1 MQKWAFFSVV
11 RKQLATLRQEQES
24 LERELA
30 SVQSVLSRYEDLQK
44 QNQRLVDA
52 IASGEGQ
59 TERASRGKAKDA
71 GQRADGR
78 TECAMSTRLRI
89 RATELEKKRAELDA
103 SERDEA
109 ALMVEMEGLLKGK
122 DTSLSLNSSL
132 QSEDVETQIKRLEK
146 RHLLMR

>member
-1 MQKWAFFSVV
+1 MRKWAFFSAV
-11 RKQLATLRQEQES
+11 RKQLATLQQEQES

-52 IASGEGQ
+52 IASEKDKLNALRE
-59 TERASRGKAKDA
+59 ERR
-71 GQRADGR
+71 R
-78 TECAMSTRLRI
+78 TLDNVLTDDECAMSTRLRI
-89 RATELEKKRAELDA
+89 RATELEKKRVELDA

-109 ALMVEMEGLLKGK
+109 ALMVELEGLLKGK

>member
-52 IASGEGQ
+52 IASEKDKLNALRE
-59 TERASRGKAKDA
+59 ERR
-71 GQRADGR
+71 R
-78 TECAMSTRLRI
+78 TLDNVLTDVECAMSTRLRI
-89 RATELEKKRAELDA
+89 RATELEKKRVELDA

-109 ALMVEMEGLLKGK
+109 ALMVELEGLLKGK